1 VLRAIG
7 PEIAKHPLLDP
18 AEEEK
23 IIAFFGA
30 RGAKARVDYLAD
42 KGRTRILEF
51 PLPADAASIA
61 RICGDLLTGVYA
73 MRADDLLRYTWHA
86 ASKR

>member
-30 RGAKARVDYLAD
+30 R
-42 KGRTRILEF
+42 
-51 PLPADAASIA
+51 
-61 RICGDLLTGVYA
+61 
-73 MRADDLLRYTWHA
+73 RYTWHA

>member
-1 VLRAIG
+1 MLRAIG

-18 AEEEK
+18 AEEQK

-30 RGAKARVDYLAD
+30 RGAKAQVDYLAD

-61 RICGDLLTGVYA
+61 RICGGLLTGAYA

>member
-1 VLRAIG
+1 MDRSHRRPG
-7 PEIAKHPLLDP
+7 KTSRPL
-18 AEEEK
+18 AH
-23 IIAFFGA
+23 GHTQ
-30 RGAKARVDYLAD
+30 RGAKAQVDYLAD